1 MTNNNQ
7 FPSLNWT
14 AIIEDATQRLEWVA
28 TQTSDPDTQAILLTQ
43 AGEGEPIESI
53 PLPATVASER
63 RKALTAERL
72 ARLLGQRK
80 ENRWAG
86 REGGEPVGVFNPA
99 DITPREAEGVLAI
112 VRRYVA
118 RHGSIYSRY
127 PLSPEAQDDTVSRIV
142 HGIWT
147 RDYSKSN
154 LGRGNLSG
162 AVWQACS
169 LYRKTAWV
177 GESALSQADRRRGKK
192 AAGEV
197 SEYETRGGIDN
208 PARIAAAI
216 EAATMGLSAPVA
228 VNRGR
233 AKVSNRGRGRKR
245 MPAVSAAEAREALIG

>member
-1 MTNNNQ
+1 MTTHNQ
-7 FPSLNWT
+7 FPSLNWS
-14 AIIEDATQRLEWVA
+14 AIAEDAQQRLEWVA
-28 TQTSDPDTQAILLTQ
+28 TQTSDPDTQSLLLAQ
-43 AGEGEPIESI
+43 AGEGAPIESI
-53 PLPATVASER
+53 PLPEPVAKER
-63 RKALTAERL
+63 RKTLAAERL
-72 ARLLGQRK
+72 GRLLGHTK
-80 ENRWAG
+80 DGKWAA
-86 REGGEPVGVFNPA
+86 RETGEPVGVFNPA
-99 DITPREAEGVLAI
+99 DITPREAEGILAI

-147 RDYSKSN
+147 RDYTTSN
-154 LGRGNLSG
+154 VGRGNLAG

-177 GESALSQADRRRGKK
+177 GESALSKADARRGRKH
-192 AAGEV
+192 AGEV
-197 SEYETRGGIDN
+197 TEYETRGGIDN
-208 PARIAAAI
+208 PARIAMAI
-216 EAATMGLSAPVA
+216 ESATLGLSAPVA

>member
-7 FPSLNWT
+7 FPSLNWQ
-14 AIIEDATQRLEWVA
+14 AIIEDATNRLEWVA
-28 TQTSDPDTQAILLTQ
+28 TQTSDPDTQAILLAQ
-43 AGEGEPIESI
+43 SGEGGPIESI
-53 PLPATVASER
+53 PLPVTVASER

-72 ARLLGQRK
+72 NRLLGQRK

-147 RDYSKSN
+147 RDYTKSN
-154 LGRGNLSG
+154 LCRGNLAG

-192 AAGEV
+192 NGGEV

-233 AKVSNRGRGRKR
+233 AKVSNRGRGRKK
-245 MPAVSAAEAREALIG
+245 MPAVTAAEAREALIG